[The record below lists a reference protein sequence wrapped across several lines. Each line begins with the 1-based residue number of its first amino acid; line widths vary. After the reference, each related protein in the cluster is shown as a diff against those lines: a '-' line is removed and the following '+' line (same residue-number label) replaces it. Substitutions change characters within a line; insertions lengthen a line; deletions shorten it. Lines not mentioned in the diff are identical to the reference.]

1 MKSWEPVIPSSI
13 LIRCILERILQKAIF
28 RVLKK
33 NTGEWTGGAYGWFSK
48 LTKNNCIWSALCMI
62 NGQYRGTFAE
72 ACRITFSMGEAFC
85 RESKTALYWSGGTS
99 KIQPLQKTFGAWSG

>member
-33 NTGEWTGGAYGWFSK
+33 NTGEWTGGAYGWFLK
-48 LTKNNCIWSALCMI
+48 LKKNNCIWSALCMI
-62 NGQYRGTFAE
+62 NGQYRGAFAE

-85 RESKTALYWSGGTS
+85 RERSEEHTS
-99 KIQPLQKTFGAWSG
+99 ELQSRPHLVCRLLLEKKK